1 MAGLMGPILPASA
14 PAGAGAAP
22 GAASAASSVT
32 LERARLAVDGIAL
45 RDRGALEL
53 RFGPEAVRLDATP
66 AGVELRV
73 DAGPRAI
80 QGALDPA
87 ALADAVRARGVPV
100 VRAEVRAGGERRED
114 GRRPRR

>member
-1 MAGLMGPILPASA
+1 MAGLMGPILPA
-14 PAGAGAAP
+14 

-73 DAGPRAI
+73 DAGPHAI

-100 VRAEVRAGGERRED
+100 VRAEVRAGGERRKD